1 MILMRDHGSSLAF
14 LIGRAIRGGGSRT
27 RLINSVRGLVAEI
40 GIYIPGRL
48 ARVIGFAEDITHGE
62 MLGRPDIANK
72 VIRNLSEQ
80 LMALH

>member
-1 MILMRDHGSSLAF
+1 M
-14 LIGRAIRGGGSRT
+14 
-27 RLINSVRGLVAEI
+27 INSVRGLVAEI

-48 ARVIGFAEDITHGE
+48 ARVIGFAEDITHGD

>member
-1 MILMRDHGSSLAF
+1 MRDHGSSLAF
-14 LIGRAIRGGGSRT
+14 LIGLSIRGGSRT

-72 VIRNLSEQ
+72 AIRNLSEQ